1 MRDGGPLIANINAA
15 EVQQHGLVFEK
26 WVRDTFFEGFVT
38 PDYTQKWDIPAAIKK
53 NHGGYPVNPK
63 ATKYHTPVVLGD
75 AVRQFDIDEPFIL
88 IIGYWQQ
95 ENAEKRFVNIVAP
108 AITPEAMKT
117 LWGEITRAD
126 LERLDGLIKDRS
138 IDYLE
143 VRQRAQ
149 AMKQSQPFNTSIIT
163 LNPKIDSRGQRRLQ
177 CSLSFTKVFKYF
189 APEADPKI
197 QTPPVLWGVPYTVN
211 VASKPRSFK
220 Q

>member
-1 MRDGGPLIANINAA
+1 MAPVTKSESIKELWRD
-15 EVQQHGLVFEK
+15 
-26 WVRDTFFEGFVT
+26 
-38 PDYTQKWDIPAAIKK
+38 
-53 NHGGYPVNPK
+53 
-63 ATKYHTPVVLGD
+63 
-75 AVRQFDIDEPFIL
+75 
-88 IIGYWQQ
+88 
-95 ENAEKRFVNIVAP
+95 
-108 AITPEAMKT
+108 
-117 LWGEITRAD
+117 ITRKG
-126 LERLDGLIKDRS
+126 LERLDALIKDRS